1 MLSRFLLIVSVLLA
15 RMEDVSA
22 NIRRR
27 DPWPNHM
34 APVNIYRQDSWP
46 TYSRF
51 ILDCTDLAKILWNYC
66 IIYAVLRITMYL
78 LGILIGFISKIIWRL
93 LTRDESGRD
102 DGSDDRAT
110 TAPLG
115 KHENKLNIGN
125 DESPRSLAEK
135 SDNFKNI
142 KFSPIRVG
150 DVIIKFKA
158 HQNAIVNSD
167 RHQEDKKHVP
177 PPLLIFL
184 KASERPTG
192 FSEDEARP
200 SQNRQ

>member
-1 MLSRFLLIVSVLLA
+1 
-15 RMEDVSA
+15 MEDVPAIIRRRDSWPKHMAPA

-34 APVNIYRQDSWP
+34 APVNIRSHDSWSKYP
-46 TYSRF
+46 CWD
-51 ILDCTDLAKILWNYC
+51 LDCTDLAKILWNYC

-78 LGILIGFISKIIWRL
+78 LGIFIGFISKIIWRH

-102 DGSDDRAT
+102 DESDEDRAT

-142 KFSPIRVG
+142 KLSPIRVG
-150 DVIIKFKA
+150 DVIIKFQS
-158 HQNAIVNSD
+158 HHNTIVNSD
-167 RHQEDKKHVP
+167 
-177 PPLLIFL
+177 
-184 KASERPTG
+184 S
-192 FSEDEARP
+192 
-200 SQNRQ
+200 